1 MKKQG
6 PGDDFYTIKALHL
19 LPTQQFSLVVDARCG
34 TGRQTFV
41 LAKELSTLVHAIDTH
56 QPFLNDLTRRAQEA
70 GIDRLIQTHCI
81 DMKDIPATFPQIDL
95 LWSEGAAY
103 SIGFSNALNSWAPA
117 INTGGFL
124 VVSEMAWLHKKV
136 PKVVKEFF
144 QSVYPGMHTNEQ
156 ICEIAETAGYQV
168 LETFILPD
176 ETWEKDY
183 YDILETRAK
192 SLLDHPDSSV
202 IDFATDII
210 KEIEI
215 FLTATKKV
223 TVIPSLFFNGFNTFF
238 DSVTSFKKGMMS
250 LKTLLMMVTIEN
262 IKKEYNEKY
271 SKTHA

>member
-136 PKVVKEFF
+136 PNVVKEFF
-144 QSVYPGMHTNEQ
+144 KSVYPDMHTNEQ
-156 ICEIAETAGYQV
+156 ICEIAQNAGYQV

-183 YDILETRAK
+183 YDILEPRAK

-215 FLTATKKV
+215 FHGYKE
-223 TVIPSLFFNGFNTFF
+223 SYGYTFF
-238 DSVTSFKKGMMS
+238 ILQRV
-250 LKTLLMMVTIEN
+250 
-262 IKKEYNEKY
+262 
-271 SKTHA
+271 

>member
-136 PKVVKEFF
+136 PNVVKEFF
-144 QSVYPGMHTNEQ
+144 QSVYPDMHTIKQ

-168 LETFILPD
+168 LETFILPK
-176 ETWEKDY
+176 ETWVKDY
-183 YDILETRAK
+183 YDILEPRAK
-192 SLLDHPDSSV
+192 NLLDHPDSSV
-202 IDFATDII
+202 RDFAADII
-210 KEIEI
+210 KEIKI
-215 FLTATKKV
+215 FHCSEESYGYA
-223 TVIPSLFFNGFNTFF
+223 FFILQR
-238 DSVTSFKKGMMS
+238 V
-250 LKTLLMMVTIEN
+250 
-262 IKKEYNEKY
+262 
-271 SKTHA
+271 